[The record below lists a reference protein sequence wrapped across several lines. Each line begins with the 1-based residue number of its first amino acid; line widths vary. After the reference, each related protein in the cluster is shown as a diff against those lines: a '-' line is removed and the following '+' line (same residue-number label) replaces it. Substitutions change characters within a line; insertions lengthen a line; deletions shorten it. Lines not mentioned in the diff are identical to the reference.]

1 MEYLEGHDLGNLL
14 ATRGPM
20 PVPMAA
26 DYIIQICEAV
36 GAAHALGIIHRD
48 LKPSNFFL
56 TTRPDGSALVK
67 VLDFGISKAMAEDGA
82 PDPRLTETQA
92 VFGSPTYM
100 SPEQIRSSKNVDPRS
115 DVWSLGVALF
125 ELLTGKMPFNADNVA
140 GLLAAV
146 IADPPMRV
154 TAFAPDVPLDL
165 EAIIF
170 ACLEKD
176 PSRRIDSCAE
186 LAARLAPF
194 GPPEAAQLA
203 ARIERGVR
211 HPSSPSL
218 PPSQASR
225 PSASA
230 PSYGAPPPLS
240 APAPSYGP
248 PAPSYGAPPPPLS
261 APSAP
266 VAFGRTGGDLS
277 ATGPARPRPPEDKT
291 IRNIAFAIAALA
303 IAVGSVS
310 GLVVA
315 RGRRARADLAARVE
329 TSSSS
334 ASAAASTLA
343 PAEPSASAASSA
355 AAVKVDPVSLPS
367 PPQGTRGRAGP
378 NHPPARGAA
387 SATTSAAPASPA
399 APAVPATTAP
409 PAHPTPASSTNLES
423 RY

>member
-1 MEYLEGHDLGNLL
+1 
-14 ATRGPM
+14 
-20 PVPMAA
+20 
-26 DYIIQICEAV
+26 
-36 GAAHALGIIHRD
+36 
-48 LKPSNFFL
+48 
-56 TTRPDGSALVK
+56 VK
-67 VLDFGISKAMAEDGA
+67 VLDFGISKAMAEEGA

-125 ELLTGKMPFNADNVA
+125 ELLTGKMPFSADNVA

-146 IADPPMRV
+146 IADPPVRV

-194 GPPEAAQLA
+194 APPEAAQLA

-211 HPSSPSL
+211 SASSPSL
-218 PPSQASR
+218 PPAPMSR
-225 PSASA
+225 SSGAVRAYS
-230 PSYGAPPPLS
+230 APPP
-240 APAPSYGP
+240 
-248 PAPSYGAPPPPLS
+248 PPPPLS

-277 ATGPARPRPPEDKT
+277 ATGPARHRPSEDKT
-291 IRNIAFAIAALA
+291 IRNVALAIAALA

-315 RGRRARADLAARVE
+315 RERRARSVAATRVE
-329 TSSSS
+329 PAAAS
-334 ASAAASTLA
+334 ASASSTAANV
-343 PAEPSASAASSA
+343 EPSASA
-355 AAVKVDPVSLPS
+355 
-367 PPQGTRGRAGP
+367 
-378 NHPPARGAA
+378 
-387 SATTSAAPASPA
+387 SAAPVGVSAGEKADPATSKRDNANKGKPAGHSPTA
-399 APAVPATTAP
+399 RGTAGAATTASAPAPVSTP
-409 PAHPTPASSTNLES
+409 PAPPVHAAPTSSANLDS
-423 RY
+423 RF